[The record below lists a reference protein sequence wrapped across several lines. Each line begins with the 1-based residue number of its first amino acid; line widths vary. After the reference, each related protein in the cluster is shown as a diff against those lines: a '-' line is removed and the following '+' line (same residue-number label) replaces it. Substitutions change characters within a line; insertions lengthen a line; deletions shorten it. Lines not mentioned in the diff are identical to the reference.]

1 MKSQNH
7 KINNKGFI
15 HTPIFFSNKFETW
28 FSFMSSKNISKSVFP
43 SSLFKTKKKLVL
55 GFTHTLN
62 FVSNKFRMLFFGVL
76 SKKLQRVFCT
86 KNNVITK
93 RKLVCGFTL
102 VEMIVSVAIFS
113 VVMLIGVG
121 SLLSMMAANKKSQS
135 IQLVM
140 NNLNFAIE
148 DITRTIRIGTAYH
161 CGSGDIMGPK
171 DCVEGN
177 SFLAFEPAGGDIDTT
192 DDQVIY
198 RLNNNQIEKSTKGGA
213 TNSFIAI
220 TAPEVKIE
228 KLMFYV
234 QGSEGGSDKRQPRV
248 LIILSGYSGED
259 EKTKSNFNIQTTIS
273 QRILDF

>member
-1 MKSQNH
+1 M
-7 KINNKGFI
+7 F
-15 HTPIFFSNKFETW
+15 
-28 FSFMSSKNISKSVFP
+28 
-43 SSLFKTKKKLVL
+43 
-55 GFTHTLN
+55 
-62 FVSNKFRMLFFGVL
+62 
-76 SKKLQRVFCT
+76 LQK
-86 KNNVITK
+86 KNNNI
-93 RKLVCGFTL
+93 RKDYNSGFTL

-121 SLLSMMAANKKSQS
+121 SLLSMMSANKKSQS

-177 SFLAFEPAGGDIDTT
+177 SFLAFEPADGDPDTT

-198 RLNNNQIEKSTKGGA
+198 RLNDNQIEKSTNGGA
-213 TNSFIAI
+213 TNSFITI
-220 TAPEVKIE
+220 TAPEIKIE

-234 QGSEGGSDKRQPRV
+234 QGSEQGGDKRQPKV
-248 LIILSGYSGED
+248 LIILSGYAGED
-259 EKTKSNFNIQTTIS
+259 EKTRSNFNIQTMIS